1 MKNLSL
7 FVTLAA
13 TLAIG
18 TGLVYASNYE
28 GNKESER
35 DHRYDRNYGGKLD
48 VAPVN
53 NAQYKE
59 ECGSCHMAFQPGFL
73 PARSWEKLMNGLEDH
88 FGESAEMEL
97 ADQKV
102 LTDYL
107 KENAADQSDYKRSR
121 SFSRSIAPNAAP
133 LRITEVRYFIKEHDE
148 LSRRMVQD
156 NPEVKSFSKC
166 EACHQS
172 AEQGS
177 YDEYQIRIPGYGRWD
192 D

>member
-1 MKNLSL
+1 MKKLNLW
-7 FVTLAA
+7 VTVAA
-13 TLAIG
+13 TLVIG
-18 TGLVYASNYE
+18 SGLVFASDDEKGERGHKYE
-28 GNKESER
+28 HS
-35 DHRYDRNYGGKLD
+35 YYD

-73 PARSWEKLMNGLEDH
+73 PARSWDKLMSGLEDH
-88 FGESAEMEL
+88 FGESAEMD
-97 ADQKV
+97 AVDQKV

-107 KENAADQSDYKRSR
+107 KENAADHSNYKKSR
-121 SFSRSIAPNAAP
+121 SFNRSVARNAAP
-133 LRITEVRYFIKEHDE
+133 LRISEVRYFIKEHDE

-177 YDEYQIRIPGYGRWD
+177 YDEDQVYIPGYGRWD